1 MSARRILIADDEPHM
16 SRVMGLF
23 LGREGY
29 EVEIVRGGEAALEAI
44 QRRAPDV
51 LVTDINM
58 PGMSG
63 QALCME
69 LEKRMP
75 ERAFMIIVMTSM
87 TDREHREWSQNL
99 RDTVF
104 LEKPVSMRSLV
115 SILAKHFDKSGTG
128 AEPSRA

>member
-1 MSARRILIADDEPHM
+1 MSAKRVLIADDEPHI

-23 LGREGY
+23 LGRAGY

-44 QRRAPDV
+44 QRQAPDI
-51 LVTDINM
+51 LITDVNM

-63 QALCME
+63 RALCME

-75 ERAFMIIVMTSM
+75 ERAFKIIVMTSM

-99 RDTVF
+99 RDTEF

-115 SILAKHFDKSGTG
+115 STLAKHFDPSSTG
-128 AEPSRA
+128 AESGRG